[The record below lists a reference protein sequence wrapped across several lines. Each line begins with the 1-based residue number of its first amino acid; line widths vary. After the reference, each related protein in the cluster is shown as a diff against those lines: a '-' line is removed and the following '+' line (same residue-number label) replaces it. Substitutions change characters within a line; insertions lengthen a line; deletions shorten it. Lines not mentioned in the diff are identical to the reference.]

1 VVDGTTVKNRPTLVK
16 TQPVVQLAW
25 LGLGGKESS
34 ALQERGEEDAN
45 VTCEGGKRER
55 DRELARK
62 RGRERERER
71 ERESFFPLECSN
83 SFIIAMPMRFT
94 ISTVVSCS
102 TCLV

>member
-55 DRELARK
+55 ERERARK
-62 RGRERERER
+62 RGRQRERERARAREKEGERERERER
-71 ERESFFPLECSN
+71 EREKAFFLWS
-83 SFIIAMPMRFT
+83 AV
-94 ISTVVSCS
+94 TV
-102 TCLV
+102 L